1 MRLTRPDGNVVAGL
15 ALAGLGGF
23 IAMRAGS
30 WDLMGP
36 DGPGPGFFPFGY
48 GLLMLGL
55 SVALV
60 VQASIRA
67 SRAKHAAP
75 DVAGHLRALLTW
87 AVFAGTAVLMQW
99 IGFVAGFAALTV
111 FIVIYVFERPW
122 RSAALVAIGCA
133 GGFWLVFT
141 QVLGVALPA
150 GPWGF

>member
-1 MRLTRPDGNVVAGL
+1 MLAGL

-23 IAMRAGS
+23 ITLRAAS

-48 GLLMLGL
+48 GMLMLGL
-55 SVALV
+55 SGALV
-60 VQASIRA
+60 VQAMLRA
-67 SRAKHAAP
+67 PRAAAGTS

-87 AVFAGTAVLMQW
+87 AVFAGTALVMQSV
-99 IGFVAGFAALTV
+99 GFVLGFAALCAFV
-111 FIVIYVFERPW
+111 VIYVFARSW
-122 RSAALVAIGCA
+122 RVAALVAIGCA
-133 GGFWLVFT
+133 GGFWGLFT